1 MKTNVHP
8 LTVLKQLVTTLLLI
22 VLFPAWLHAQTIVL
36 GADNDL
42 FKFAPAFKVNTEINP
57 PIEIG
62 ISPTSSLNVVWS
74 LTNLPAGAV
83 TVTEGGV
90 VVSFT
95 LHGIKVELPEN
106 AATAGGTPGT
116 ATAKISGTPD
126 QAVGSI
132 IFRIEVAANS
142 GGGPAA
148 TRDFEI
154 SIDRDPVDLAIIL
167 DRSGSMGGDITGT
180 FPLPAGK
187 KSRWDFLK
195 SGIDIMASQLQTS
208 AKPADRLG
216 VRMFASFPNVILPEP
231 PFNAASLIALSEV
244 QGLRAK
250 LDLTAPGSGTAL
262 GDGILAGRDLLVA
275 DNQPHTKAMIVFSDG
290 EQNEGD
296 MVDAANPTQTLSGQK
311 LQGGKNIQIH
321 TICLGSTTANK
332 ALMND
337 IAIKNGGAPLLLESE
352 DDADAQAFQ
361 LAFIT
366 QLQKIFGIQS
376 GAKMAGAFAAGAA
389 QAAPQSFE
397 VNKGIDALTV
407 TLVAPS
413 QNAPFFKTITRNGV
427 DMKDQV
433 NIASGAGFVSFSI
446 KPDAQAVALKRTA
459 AAAAAVK
466 GIKASATGLDG
477 KWTIVPAITTP
488 DTAAVPFTML
498 VSIDDRNVSPAF
510 SLGAQEFKVND
521 VLHPNVKLDVL
532 GKPVKNAQV
541 TVTIVKPGD
550 DVDDLIAKSEAKS
563 AAKEEARAIVHAGD
577 TISPALAKLTAL
589 LKDKNFR
596 NKIKRKQQTI
606 KLFFNPFDNT
616 YKGSFNGLNVTGAYQ
631 AIFNITATHP
641 QLGKIQRQHEE
652 SFFVRFPDI
661 DTLASRPKAGKDLLG
676 NVILTFV
683 PRATNGKFLGSGWKN
698 EIKLAGSDLTVKKI
712 TDTGIG
718 IYFITLSPQP
728 QQPFTLS
735 MFGQQIFQGTLAD
748 LGLK

>member
-1 MKTNVHP
+1 MKTNFCP
-8 LTVLKQLVTTLLLI
+8 QTVLKRLSTSLLLI
-22 VLFPAWLHAQTIVL
+22 VLLPAWLHAQTIVL
-36 GADNDL
+36 GAVNDL
-42 FKFAPAFKVNTEINP
+42 HQFVPPFKVGTQISP
-57 PIEIG
+57 AVEIG
-62 ISPTSSLNVVWS
+62 ISPTSSTQVVWS
-74 LTNLPAGAV
+74 LTNLPGEAKDIV
-83 TVTEGGV
+83 KVNDV

-95 LHGIKVELPEN
+95 VHGIKVALPDG
-106 AATAGGTPGT
+106 AANPSGTEGT
-116 ATAKISGTPD
+116 VKATLSGTPD
-126 QAVGSI
+126 QSVGAVT
-132 IFRIEVAANS
+132 FRIEVAANGGS
-142 GGGPAA
+142 GPSA

-180 FPLPAGK
+180 FPPPVGK
-187 KSRWDFLK
+187 KTRWDFLK

-208 AKPADRLG
+208 AKPEDRLG
-216 VRMFASFPNVILPEP
+216 VRLFASFPNVILPQP
-231 PFNAASLIALSEV
+231 PFNSPTLISLAEV

-250 LDLTAPGSGTAL
+250 LDLEGPSSGTAL

-290 EQNEGD
+290 EQNAGD

-337 IAIKNGGAPLLLESE
+337 IAIANGGKPLLLESE
-352 DDADAQAFQ
+352 DEADAQAFQ

-366 QLQKIFGIQS
+366 QLQKIFGVQS

-389 QAAPQSFE
+389 EAASQSFD
-397 VNKGIDALTV
+397 VNKGIDALAV

-433 NIASGAGFVSFSI
+433 NIASGAGFVSFSV
-446 KPDAQAVALKRTA
+446 KPDAQAATLTRSAKT
-459 AAAAAVK
+459 
-466 GIKASATGLDG
+466 KATTATGLDG

-488 DTAAVPFTML
+488 DTAAVPFTMI
-498 VSIDDRNVSPAF
+498 VSIDDRNVKPAF

-521 VLHPNVKLDVL
+521 VLRPNVKLSVL

-541 TVTIVKPGD
+541 SVTIIKPGD
-550 DVDDLIAKSEAKS
+550 DINDLIAKSEAKTVTK
-563 AAKEEARAIVHAGD
+563 ADERVIIQAGD
-577 TISPALAKLTAL
+577 TISAAVAKLTAL
-589 LKDKNFR
+589 LKDKTFR

-616 YKGSFNGLNVTGAYQ
+616 YKGSYNGLDVTGAYQ
-631 AIFNITATHP
+631 AVFNITATHP

-652 SFFVRFPDI
+652 SFFVRVPDI
-661 DTLASRPKAGKDLLG
+661 DTLASRPKAGKDLFG

-683 PRATNGKFLGSGWKN
+683 PRATNGKFLGSGWKD
-698 EIKLAGSDLTVKKI
+698 EIKLEGSDLTVKKI
-712 TDTGIG
+712 TDSGIG

-728 QQPFTLS
+728 QQPFSLS